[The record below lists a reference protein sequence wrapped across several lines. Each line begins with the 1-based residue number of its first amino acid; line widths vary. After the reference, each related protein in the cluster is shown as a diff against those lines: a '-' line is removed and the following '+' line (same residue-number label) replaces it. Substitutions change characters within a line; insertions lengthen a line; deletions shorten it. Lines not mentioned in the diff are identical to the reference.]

1 MVDLHIDELL
11 LDGFAPAE
19 RRRVGAA
26 LASELERLLTERGVP
41 EALRRGEAIESLDAG
56 AFEVARGARPEAIGK
71 RVALA
76 VYERLCR

>member
-41 EALRRGEAIESLDAG
+41 EALRRGEAID
-56 AFEVARGARPEAIGK
+56 PMK
-71 RVALA
+71 
-76 VYERLCR
+76 